1 MTRISLI
8 SSLRN
13 FCGKIEHEMSHLF
26 CMYSSCRHDNVDG
39 VESLSAKIPRERM
52 DKELGGSMKDY
63 TI

>member
-13 FCGKIEHEMSHLF
+13 FCGKIEHEMSRLF
-26 CMYSSCRHDNVDG
+26 CMYSSCRHYNVDG
-39 VESLSAKIPRERM
+39 VESFPRERM
-52 DKELGGSMKDY
+52 YKELGGSMKDY